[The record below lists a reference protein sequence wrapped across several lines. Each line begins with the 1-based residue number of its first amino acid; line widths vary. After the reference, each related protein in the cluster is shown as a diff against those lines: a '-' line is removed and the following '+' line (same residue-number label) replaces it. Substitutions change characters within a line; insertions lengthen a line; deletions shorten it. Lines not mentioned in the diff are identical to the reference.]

1 MDAKFHWQANIT
13 FHGTAEQFNELAEL
27 LEKYQIDVEVPEF
40 IEVVGAA
47 GGMRVPVELL
57 FPQEQLK
64 ALVKEM
70 PAIDIRFIRDIRG
83 GIRTPHLHLED
94 RVILLDKERFV
105 QFAGEAAQR
114 LAEMRASHIE
124 DYAEV
129 MGPIS
134 KITPAM

>member
-1 MDAKFHWQANIT
+1 MDEKFQWQAKIT
-13 FHGTAEQFNELAEL
+13 FHGAAEQFNELSVL
-27 LEKYQIDVEVPEF
+27 LEKYRVDVEIPEL
-40 IEVVGAA
+40 IEIGGAA
-47 GGMRVPVELL
+47 GGMRVPVDMLIS
-57 FPQEQLK
+57 PDRLK
-64 ALVKEM
+64 ALIKEM